1 MAAATVPA
9 REAPRPGGSGTG
21 RLSALTTLLALAMG
35 PVGGIRGAALDRAGV
50 PPADGVAFR
59 DWRDGAGARPFRS
72 TLKPGATAPS
82 SPTLDGDG

>member
-35 PVGGIRGAALDRAGV
+35 PGIRGATALDRAGV
-50 PPADGVAFR
+50 PPADGIAFQ